1 MLTLPLHDLPVRS
14 ASGFLIRHV
23 LPRSFPPQLLGPAD
37 RREPFRILTIG
48 DTIIGVGH
56 GSASEFCGHYDQVIM
71 DTLLIPDVRGKVVVL
86 ISCETAQALGPKLV
100 EKGAAS
106 YIGFKEDFVWV
117 MDADL
122 ASTPWADFEYAA
134 PVMMPVINC
143 VNAVLDG
150 RTTGEAFGI
159 LIEGLSENAEVEEDE
174 LVKSCIEFNIS
185 NAVLLGD
192 ENARVRARPP
202 MLLPFRLIPPPPILL
217 PVRA

>member
-1 MLTLPLHDLPVRS
+1 
-14 ASGFLIRHV
+14 
-23 LPRSFPPQLLGPAD
+23 
-37 RREPFRILTIG
+37 
-48 DTIIGVGH
+48 
-56 GSASEFCGHYDQVIM
+56 
-71 DTLLIPDVRGKVVVL
+71 
-86 ISCETAQALGPKLV
+86 
-100 EKGAAS
+100 
-106 YIGFKEDFVWV
+106 
-117 MDADL
+117 
-122 ASTPWADFEYAA
+122 
-134 PVMMPVINC
+134 MMPITNC

-150 RTTGEAFGI
+150 KTTGEAFGN